1 MEIGVILAGAVVVE
15 TLVKYFK
22 EAARD
27 KVLFATMFLGI
38 LIAYAMNLQAFTTM
52 GIAVRHEAID
62 FILTGLLISRGSNVA
77 SDLFKIIRNMK
88 IIKAADAI
96 LMEDVATPPSI
107 EAGIER
113 IEEQE

>member
-27 KVLFATMFLGI
+27 KTLFATMSLGI
-38 LIAYAMNLQAFTTM
+38 LIAYAMNLKAFTTM
-52 GIAVRHEAID
+52 GIMVRHEAID

-96 LMEDVATPPSI
+96 LMEDAATPPSI